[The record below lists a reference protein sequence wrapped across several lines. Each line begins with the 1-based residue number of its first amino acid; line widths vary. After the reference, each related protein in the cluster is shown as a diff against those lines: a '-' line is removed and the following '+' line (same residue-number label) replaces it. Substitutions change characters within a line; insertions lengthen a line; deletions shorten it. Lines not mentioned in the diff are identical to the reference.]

1 MKAYKTKHDSL
12 RLSLT
17 KEEAE
22 LLTEVLHD
30 WLAHQEMH
38 DTIDDSFNNMYVFSG
53 KLLNEIGAAAK
64 RKEIAEKIRTFK
76 RLMKNTD
83 G

>member
-1 MKAYKTKHDSL
+1 MKAYKTKHDTL

-17 KEEAE
+17 KEESI
-22 LLTEVLHD
+22 LLTEVLND
-30 WLAHQEMH
+30 WQAHQELH
-38 DTIDDSFNNMYVFSG
+38 DKVDDSFNNLYVFSD
-53 KLLNEIGAAAK
+53 KILDEIGAAAK

-76 RLMKNTD
+76 RSMKNTD